1 MEWIFNILTGVLL
14 FFGRSLAY
22 RSRTRIVHSW
32 DTEWGPNGRG
42 PTDRGPT
49 GEIEGVR
56 YCVNQL
62 KCMDEI
68 NVCMVWV
75 YLPPA

>member
-14 FFGRSLAY
+14 FLGRSLAY

-32 DTEWGPNGRG
+32 DTEWGP
-42 PTDRGPT
+42 TDRDPT
-49 GEIEGVR
+49 GETEGVR
-56 YCVNQL
+56 YYVNQL
-62 KCMDEI
+62 KCMDKI